1 MSMIEGVPSRTY
13 DPVQGVLAH
22 LPDGIY
28 GTYEG
33 LMNHLLLSPIVPMEV
48 KEGLRYVSAVT
59 IGCEFCRTF
68 REVDGSGARL
78 LHDEFYAQVADGD
91 ARWDELVPVQWVPVF
106 EMAVEVLDEAGTM
119 SATTLAR
126 LKENLSEAQIVEAL
140 FYLFVVGASH
150 RLSHALGIPAA
161 CAVPAT
167 VGAPETS
174 AAADSAG

>member
-1 MSMIEGVPSRTY
+1 MRAPFG
-13 DPVQGVLAH
+13 QA
-22 LPDGIY
+22 LPD
-28 GTYEG
+28 
-33 LMNHLLLSPIVPMEV
+33 
-48 KEGLRYVSAVT
+48 A
-59 IGCEFCRTF
+59 
-68 REVDGSGARL
+68 
-78 LHDEFYAQVADGD
+78 VADGD

-106 EMAVEVLDEAGTM
+106 EMAVEVLDEAGTI

-174 AAADSAG
+174 AVADSAG